1 MRGNMN
7 FRWPSFIRNDKTGDT
22 TQGKSWIDYISEK
35 IHFDKKQHVSSLGNE
50 LYKKEK
56 SYTNS
61 QNNLIQEEKKEKDA
75 TKSLLMHFS
84 NNTSLH
90 GVRNIADS
98 NNTLLRL
105 FYIGIVASF
114 MILVSYYLIK
124 LFMIYNSHPVNRQ
137 YTASLQEKLMFPGIT
152 MCDFHPYNLR
162 NQSIFVTLIE
172 GLDAKNYTNPLFSL
186 EEETIYT
193 LLYSDQNDDL
203 ESKFNSNELC
213 ADDWSFRWMVIDNDI
228 LKCYTFNT
236 VNKTEPRIT
245 NKPGIKYGLEIVR
258 NFSDLYRDYT
268 TGVRLTL
275 LGYPYH
281 PIEEDC
287 VSVEKQ
293 SLLDNTSPYSQVI
306 CEEKCRVDFIIRS
319 CNCSPSFAGGNNRR
333 CTFREYIT
341 CERSATDEFFSNKS
355 HLNMCNCIRSCSF
368 TSYSISTSVAYYPRP
383 AHKLPTKFK
392 IHLYYESLILKEMS
406 EQEMFTSE
414 AFLAQFGGQ
423 MGLFLGASLITA
435 LELVELIIM
444 VLWTQFR
451 CLPSQAH
458 GAGFPVSMAY
468 VFPPS

>member
-268 TGVRLTL
+268 TGVR
-275 LGYPYH
+275 
-281 PIEEDC
+281 
-287 VSVEKQ
+287 VS
-293 SLLDNTSPYSQVI
+293 N
-306 CEEKCRVDFIIRS
+306 F
-319 CNCSPSFAGGNNRR
+319 
-333 CTFREYIT
+333 
-341 CERSATDEFFSNKS
+341 
-355 HLNMCNCIRSCSF
+355 
-368 TSYSISTSVAYYPRP
+368 
-383 AHKLPTKFK
+383 
-392 IHLYYESLILKEMS
+392 
-406 EQEMFTSE
+406 
-414 AFLAQFGGQ
+414 
-423 MGLFLGASLITA
+423 
-435 LELVELIIM
+435 
-444 VLWTQFR
+444 
-451 CLPSQAH
+451 
-458 GAGFPVSMAY
+458 
-468 VFPPS
+468 